1 MRYVNPFSLLNI
13 QPGSLFDNPVSIR
26 SARKS
31 VLADIA
37 LDHTVTI
44 NGVEISRSDAIRAF
58 SELDHEIVR
67 DIHARVLSYPAFHDF
82 LTSGDTRIFDLYYA
96 AEMYGEIYDDEFLRF
111 VSPFYAEQFSGV
123 MARAISNQHSD
134 LISSMSSARFPMQP
148 EWREKAYVPAR
159 RHFTEILE
167 HVREIKEEL
176 AETDDLESI
185 VPNFVEVS
193 EPQEFFFNPFDQA
206 ARVEPMCEFLDWII
220 NRADI
225 RILNSLP
232 EEFQLLRNN
241 IVGELNNLLVRF
253 TNHCDEHA
261 VALEIADR
269 ATEIEAGGVDFDLLS
284 KNKRLIK
291 ALVQKDLLELTEIQL
306 SELSRQIQKHSLGS
320 PSDAVKAVYKVFDV
334 DGINSISST
343 TINNSIIVISKKLTE
358 IAWRLVT
365 SYNSKSDA
373 LAVLARGLQV
383 RLSDPAVSE
392 TLLRSL
398 TTAYGEIE
406 TTQIPVAGTVSQ
418 RREPSGK
425 NRAGTKSGQSGH
437 QGAAPRGTSSTKQYP
452 PAFTAREP
460 ELTFGLS
467 DQPSF
472 LRGLLKN
479 LSTMTIQ
486 QGTTAI
492 TAVVAVVLL
501 IFAPIICV
509 TLGEGPARREKT
521 SLTNAAGTLANHNAS
536 SRSIVVPTPTAN
548 SNSAATPIAT
558 PSPKVERPNSGVVL
572 NRGSQL
578 GGLGQLSI
586 SNGTSKDAI
595 AKLIDVSTGKSYREV
610 YIRSNSST
618 SISGIAPGEYE
629 LVFSSGQDYAP
640 SVKKF
645 LRNAEYS
652 KFDDRLL
659 YQETRDSYGVR
670 YKTFQVTLDKVA
682 YGNASTSRID
692 EASFDR

>member
-1 MRYVNPFSLLNI
+1 MRYINPFSLLGI
-13 QPGSLFDNPVSIR
+13 EPGSLFDNAASIR
-26 SARKS
+26 AAKKRI
-31 VLADIA
+31 LADIA
-37 LDHTVTI
+37 LENRVSVG
-44 NGVEISRSDAIRAF
+44 GVEISRSDA
-58 SELDHEIVR
+58 L
-67 DIHARVLSYPAFHDF
+67 RVLEEIEIPEKRKIHVRVFQYPELHNF
-82 LTSGDTRIFDLYYA
+82 LSDGDTRFFALYYST
-96 AEMYGEIYDDEFLRF
+96 EHRNDSFDDELVRSL
-111 VSPFYAEQFSGV
+111 SPYYSDQFSKTLSVAIKKGKSNLIESMGV
-123 MARAISNQHSD
+123 S
-134 LISSMSSARFPMQP
+134 LFPLLP
-148 EWREKAYVPAR
+148 EWRDKAYAPAR

-193 EPQEFFFNPFDQA
+193 EPQEFFFNPFDQP

-220 NRADI
+220 DGADI

-320 PSDAVKAVYKVFDV
+320 PNDAVKAVYKVFDV

-406 TTQIPVAGTVSQ
+406 TTQIPVAGRVSQ
-418 RREPSGK
+418 RREPSGE
-425 NRAGTKSGQSGH
+425 NRGGTKSGQSGH
-437 QGAAPRGTSSTKQYP
+437 QGTAPRGSSFTKQYP

-509 TLGEGPARREKT
+509 TLGERPARTEKT

-536 SRSIVVPTPTAN
+536 AGSIVVPTPTAN

-558 PSPKVERPNSGVVL
+558 PGPKVERPNSGVVL
-572 NRGSQL
+572 NRGSRL

-595 AKLIDVSTGKSYREV
+595 AKLIDMSTGKSYREV

-682 YGNASTSRID
+682 YGNASTSKID
-692 EASFDR
+692 EAAFDR